1 MPENTKKNDTL
12 HNKAIIVDELPNGQ
26 NIIYMKKEI
35 WEKILNLIRDN
46 YKIFECDLN

>member
-1 MPENTKKNDTL
+1 MPKKTDIN
-12 HNKAIIVDELPNGQ
+12 NKAIIVDELDNGQ

>member
-1 MPENTKKNDTL
+1 MEQKIDKLLENTKKNDTL

-35 WEKILNLIRDN
+35 W
-46 YKIFECDLN
+46 